1 MLQELAE
8 QLSISFDNKVKH
20 QPQGHARARARGGL
34 FSPGIPSDRI
44 THTGAIEIS
53 RSHPPTSDLDVK
65 YSIFVK
71 LRTPLVL
78 LTPVV
83 SLARFASFVAKDGI
97 DLLTPVG
104 CP

>member
-1 MLQELAE
+1 MGFPAE
-8 QLSISFDNKVKH
+8 FLRILWV
-20 QPQGHARARARGGL
+20 ARNSYG
-34 FSPGIPSDRI
+34 FPGIP
-44 THTGAIEIS
+44 
-53 RSHPPTSDLDVK
+53 RSSEE

-83 SLARFASFVAKDGI
+83 SLARFASLGAKDGI